1 MWCSKDYWIRSCKTW
16 FGQVWFENH
25 KAYHFAFNDIFT
37 NNRTILKG
45 RKSRLILVVL
55 MGITLMFPISQVKAN
70 VILDRILDIYQLP
83 GNVENLQKQYEE
95 TKQQYE
101 ETKQKFTE
109 TKQQMEEQKEK
120 LLETTRKALETEQL
134 LLNQNRQLESN
145 NKVLQE
151 RVKVMEQLV
160 QAKDKRF
167 RLYKNI
173 AITLIAL
180 LILYFLGGRLF
191 RVLIWQ
197 RNKRN
202 SSG

>member
-1 MWCSKDYWIRSCKTW
+1 MLCSKDHRI
-16 FGQVWFENH
+16 
-25 KAYHFAFNDIFT
+25 
-37 NNRTILKG
+37 
-45 RKSRLILVVL
+45 RLILVAF
-55 MGITLMFPISQVKAN
+55 MGIALLFPISHAKAN
-70 VILDRILDIYQLP
+70 VIIDRILDIYQLP
-83 GNVENLQKQYEE
+83 GNVENLQRQYEV

-101 ETKQKFTE
+101 ETKQQFTE

-134 LLNQNRQLESN
+134 LLTQNRLLESN

-151 RVKVMEQLV
+151 RVKVMEQVV

-167 RLYKNI
+167 RLYKNM
-173 AITLIAL
+173 AITLFAL

-202 SSG
+202 SSS